1 MEEADQSC
9 VCLGSLPVVHEVL
22 ERCKE
27 LHDAALDLRSHLVL
41 LSEEKDEVLLHGQ
54 ITGVDCTIDLGCV
67 EDAMVIN
74 LVNELL
80 EVFPGRQAQFQFFLG
95 TYEG

>member
-1 MEEADQSC
+1 MQEADQSC

-27 LHDAALDLRSHLVL
+27 LHDATFDLRSNLVL

-54 ITGVDCTIDLGCV
+54 ITGVDCTIDLITGPIMST
-67 EDAMVIN
+67 AMN
-74 LVNELL
+74 KQNPTTSFELHVVAPNQNIH
-80 EVFPGRQAQFQFFLG
+80 EP
-95 TYEG
+95 